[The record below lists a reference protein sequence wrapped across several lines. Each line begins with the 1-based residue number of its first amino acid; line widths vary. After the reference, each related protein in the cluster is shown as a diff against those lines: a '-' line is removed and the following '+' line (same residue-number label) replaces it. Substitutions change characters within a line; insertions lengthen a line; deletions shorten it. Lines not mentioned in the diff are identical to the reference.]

1 MITNQEVYD
10 NGEIQNIEYSRTI
23 KGVKFYYIYTIF
35 YNGNY
40 YEVEVDNDEINTEV
54 THPDYEAVLINH

>member
-1 MITNQEVYD
+1 MEKSRIL
-10 NGEIQNIEYSRTI
+10 NILERLKELNFT
-23 KGVKFYYIYTIF
+23 IYTIF

>member
-23 KGVKFYYIYTIF
+23 KEVRFYYYTIF
-35 YNGNY
+35 YNGDY
-40 YEVEVDNDEINTEV
+40 YEVEVDNDDINTEV
-54 THPDYEAVLINH
+54 VHPNYEAVLINH

>member
-10 NGEIQNIEYSRTI
+10 NGEIQEIEYSRTI
-23 KGVKFYYIYTIF
+23 KGVKFFYYVIF

-40 YEVEVDNDEINTEV
+40 YEVEVSDDDISQEVEYPNDE
-54 THPDYEAVLINH
+54 PRLISQN

>member
-23 KGVKFYYIYTIF
+23 KGIKFYYYTIF
-35 YNGNY
+35 YKGSY

-54 THPDYEAVLINH
+54 VHPDYEAVLINH

>member
-1 MITNQEVYD
+1 MITNQKVYD

-23 KGVKFYYIYTIF
+23 KGIKFYYYTIF

-40 YEVEVDNDEINTEV
+40 YEVEVDNDEINTKV
-54 THPDYEAVLINH
+54 VHPDYEAVLINH

>member
-23 KGVKFYYIYTIF
+23 KEVRFYYYTIF
-35 YNGNY
+35 YNGDY
-40 YEVEVDNDEINTEV
+40 YEVEVDNDDINIEV
-54 THPDYEAVLINH
+54 VHPDYEAVLINH